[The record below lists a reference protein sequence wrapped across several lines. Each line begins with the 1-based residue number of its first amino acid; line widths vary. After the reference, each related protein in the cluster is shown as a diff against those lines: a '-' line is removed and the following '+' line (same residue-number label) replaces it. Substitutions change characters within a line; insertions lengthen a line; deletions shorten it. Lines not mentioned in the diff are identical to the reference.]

1 MIHIHNGDVV
11 ATRAER
17 SGIPGTHIPF
27 REALVTGPVALTYDV
42 ETRAQ
47 WLASA
52 HGDNL
57 LRVRNELRDQQ
68 QTLEAARTA
77 HGPAEQEIVLWFEH
91 DLFCLANLLYLL
103 DRLAGHPH
111 LSLVWSPEALS
122 QPDLQALY
130 QTRAAVTPAMLELG
144 RSAWRAYASSD
155 PLPLDALLLNIAPS
169 PPASLQPLPEP
180 PEPEEESNVVAF
192 ESGPVPAKPLA
203 SVLPEPPGHDFPF
216 LREGLALHASRFPA
230 LRDGLGLVERR
241 VLALLAGGP
250 LDFGTLFTRFDPDV
264 PRLGYGD
271 SQLLADLRAMAWTAV
286 PLLTITEV
294 EGTPPKSVFTITPA
308 GESVL
313 SGSVD
318 ALTLNDPDS
327 WLGGIHVT
335 RENVWRWDEERQQIS
350 RSLSAGS

>member
-17 SGIPGTHIPF
+17 SGIPGTHLPF

-42 ETRAQ
+42 EARAQ
-47 WLASA
+47 WIASA

-57 LRVRNELRDQQ
+57 LRVRNELRNQQ
-68 QTLEAARTA
+68 QALEGARE
-77 HGPAEQEIVLWFEH
+77 HDEIVLWFEH

-103 DRLAGHPH
+103 DRLADHPH
-111 LSLVWSPEALS
+111 LSLVWSPEPLS
-122 QPDLQALY
+122 QPDLPGLY
-130 QTRAAVTPAMLELG
+130 HSRAAVTPAMLALG

-169 PPASLQPLPEP
+169 PPASLLPPPEAPEP
-180 PEPEEESNVVAF
+180 EESNVVAF
-192 ESGPVPAKPLA
+192 DSGPAPAMTLVD
-203 SVLPEPPGHDFPF
+203 SSGEPPGHDFPF
-216 LREGLALHASRFPA
+216 LREGLVLHGSRFPS
-230 LRDGLGLVERR
+230 LRDGLGVIERR
-241 VLALLAGGP
+241 VLTLLADGP
-250 LDFGTLFTRFDPDV
+250 LDFGALFARFDPEV

-271 SQLLADLRAMAWTAV
+271 SQLLSDLRAMAWTAV

-294 EGTPPKSVFTITPA
+294 EGTPPKSLCTLTEA
-308 GESVL
+308 GRSVL
-313 SGSVD
+313 AVSVD
-318 ALTLNDPDS
+318 ALSLNTPDV

-335 RENVWRWDEERQQIS
+335 GENVWRWDDERQQIS